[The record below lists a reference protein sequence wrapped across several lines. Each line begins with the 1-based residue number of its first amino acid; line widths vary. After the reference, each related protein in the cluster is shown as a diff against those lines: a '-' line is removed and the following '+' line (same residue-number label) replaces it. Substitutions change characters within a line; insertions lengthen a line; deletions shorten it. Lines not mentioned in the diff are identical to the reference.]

1 VLKRF
6 DSGGFADTHPMLC
19 KIQPTKKDGE
29 FKRDGCFHKHLLSTN
44 YISHQICRKPDTN
57 VSKLFLLP
65 SAWVLEISSKEETTE
80 QCSFHLVLHF
90 EECSPCVT
98 VC

>member
-29 FKRDGCFHKHLLSTN
+29 FKRG
-44 YISHQICRKPDTN
+44 KPDTN

-98 VC
+98 LC